1 MTTKNGE
8 ENIVDQKKYELLL
21 SLKERNIRMKQ
32 KLLWEENKQLL
43 SEDKLY
49 YTSKE
54 KELIKQLLYNPIPPE
69 YRKEYWFIITGAKLE
84 YKNNPGYYQ
93 SLQKLLAN
101 NTNFPFIKTITL
113 DMHRTFPHMETFKK
127 EENLT
132 KLSNILKVFALRNC
146 SSIAYCQGFNYI
158 AAQLLLVMEDE
169 EKVFWTFTKII
180 EDYLP
185 FDFYLKFT
193 GVRADMAIM
202 HSILVKKLDYIDKN
216 EELNLCINNLV
227 SRCFISLYSEIVEI
241 EILRNIWDIFFVYGN
256 VILFRT
262 FNFIASLLFDKKFK
276 KYNIETVHEELT
288 QKLHQIK
295 GNDLLNYFLLI
306 ERNINSSFIEAN
318 RRIKRHQVY
327 KQNSQFV
334 ETVGDPSNKCDL
346 NSPYCYF
353 NNIINDINKFSEYK
367 IFRLKKNTKKFD
379 NYFLDKFK
387 EDNIDNN
394 NDENTIKNEICIDSF
409 DDILIERMEHVCNK
423 EKDENI
429 ETKNE

>member
-8 ENIVDQKKYELLL
+8 ENIVDQRKYELLL

-32 KLLWEENKQLL
+32 KLLWIENKQLL

-49 YTSKE
+49 YTKKE

-101 NTNFPFIKTITL
+101 NNNFPFIKTITL

-132 KLSNILKVFALRNC
+132 KLSNILKAFALRNC

-327 KQNSQFV
+327 KQNSQFI

-367 IFRLKKNTKKFD
+367 IFRLKKNTKKFE

-387 EDNIDNN
+387 EENIDNN
-394 NDENTIKNEICIDSF
+394 NNENNIKNEICIDSF

-429 ETKNE
+429 DTKNE